1 MAVSDLPV
9 KSSPVPAPPSPP
21 GPVAAL
27 PLAAVAGFVDA
38 AGFLTLGGVF
48 TAHMSGNSA
57 RLGVRL
63 GQGDLG
69 AALPLIVAIVL
80 FAIGVAGGAL
90 ASEVW
95 KRRGG
100 EDHGLAPVLAAE
112 AGLLLVF
119 MVYGATVVGRAG
131 AVRHRGLTGFYV
143 LLSVLVLSM
152 GLQTASVQRAGARR
166 LRTTYVTG
174 ILSDFAQQGVG
185 LAFGHGEAAQVRL
198 LGGIVALYLSGA
210 TLGAFLQL
218 RWHTWCVSLPFAIL
232 VVMIAW
238 ALLRPG
244 RLADTSAG

>member
-9 KSSPVPAPPSPP
+9 TSSPVPVPPSPP

-80 FAIGVAGGAL
+80 FALGVAGGAL
-90 ASEVW
+90 ASELW

-112 AGLLLVF
+112 AALLLVF
-119 MVYGATVVGRAG
+119 MLYGATIVGRGG
-131 AVRHRGLTGFYV
+131 AVRHHGLTGFYV
-143 LLSVLVLSM
+143 LLCVLVLSM

-166 LRTTYVTG
+166 LRTTYITG

-185 LAFGHGEAAQVRL
+185 LAFGHGEPRQVRL
-198 LGGIVALYLSGA
+198 LGGIVVLYLSGA
-210 TLGAFLQL
+210 TLGAFLQI
-218 RWHTWCVSLPFAIL
+218 RWHTWCVSLPFAVL
-232 VVMIAW
+232 LLMTGW

-244 RLADTSAG
+244 RLADSSAG